1 MSDFDPAEGPTF
13 AARHASAVIG
23 HGEAEAALLD
33 AYNSGRLPHAWLIS
47 GPKGIGKAT
56 LAFRFA
62 RFVLKQAESGGSE
75 TGLFGTPPPPA
86 TLDVPADDPVFARV
100 AAGGHADLFTLARSW
115 DDRAKRWR
123 REIAIGDV
131 RGLQPFFAMTAAEGG
146 WRVAIVDAADEMNRN
161 AANGLLKI
169 LEEPPKHALLL
180 LVAHAPGSLLP
191 TIRSRCRVLKLRPLT
206 EDASVEVLE
215 RCLPEAPGDER
226 VALAR
231 LAEGAPGRAVALH
244 EAGGLELYRQIVDLV
259 GALPRLDAAKLH
271 GFGDKLARKG
281 EEGGWAVFTDL
292 LGWWLARAVR
302 AAASGISPAPIVP
315 GEGQAMAALT
325 ERCGLDR
332 SVEVWENVTG
342 LIARAD
348 SVNLDKKQVVLNVF
362 SLLERA
368 AKGS

>member
-1 MSDFDPAEGPTF
+1 MSDFDPAQDPTY
-13 AARHASAVIG
+13 AARTATALIG

-33 AYNSGRLPHAWLIS
+33 AFNSGRLPHAWLFT

-62 RFVLKQAESGGSE
+62 RFVLKQKDSSSGGFSMFDE
-75 TGLFGTPPPPA
+75 PA
-86 TLDVPADDPVFARV
+86 PTTLDVPANDPLFARV
-100 AAGGHADLFTLARSW
+100 ASGAADLVTIARSW
-115 DDRAKRWR
+115 DDKGKRWR
-123 REIAIGDV
+123 KEIGVNDI
-131 RGLQPFFAMTAAEGG
+131 RRLQPFFHSTAAEDG
-146 WRVAIVDAADEMNRN
+146 WRVVIVDAADEMNRN

-169 LEEPPKHALLL
+169 LEEPPQRALLL
-180 LVAHAPGSLLP
+180 LLAHAPGSLLP
-191 TIRSRCRVLKLRPLT
+191 TIRSRCRVLKLRPLGEAET
-206 EDASVEVLE
+206 IEVLE
-215 RCLPEAPGDER
+215 RALPETAGDDR
-226 VALAR
+226 TALAR

-244 EAGGLELYRQIVDLV
+244 EAGGLDLYRQIVDLV
-259 GALPRLDAAKLH
+259 GHLPKVDAVRVHA
-271 GFGDKLARKG
+271 FGDKLARKG
-281 EEGGWAVFTDL
+281 EEGAWEVFTDL

-302 AAASGISPAPIVP
+302 AAASGVIPAPIVP
-315 GEGQAMAALT
+315 GETQALT
-325 ERCGLDR
+325 LLPERCGLDR

>member
-1 MSDFDPAEGPTF
+1 MSDFDPAEDPTY
-13 AARHASAVIG
+13 AARHATDLIG
-23 HGEAEAALLD
+23 HGEAEATLLD
-33 AYNSGRLPHAWLIS
+33 AFNSGRLPHAWLFS

-62 RFVLKQAESGGSE
+62 RFVLKQKDSNSGGFSMFDE
-75 TGLFGTPPPPA
+75 PPPN
-86 TLDVPADDPVFARV
+86 TLEVPASDPLFARV
-100 AAGGHADLFTLARSW
+100 ASGAADLVTIARSW
-115 DDRAKRWR
+115 DDKGKRWR
-123 REIAIGDV
+123 KDIGVGDI
-131 RGLQPFFAMTAAEGG
+131 RRLQPFFHSTAGEDG
-146 WRVAIVDAADEMNRN
+146 WRVVIVDAADEMNRN

-169 LEEPPKHALLL
+169 LEEPPKRALLL

-191 TIRSRCRVLKLRPLT
+191 TIRSRCRVLKLRPLG
-206 EDASVEVLE
+206 EADSVEVLA
-215 RCLPEAPGDER
+215 RCLPEADADAR
-226 VALAR
+226 IALAR

-244 EAGGLELYRQIVDLV
+244 AAGGLDLYRQIVDLMGV
-259 GALPRLDAAKLH
+259 LPRLDAVKLH

-281 EEGGWAVFTDL
+281 EERAWTVFTDL

-302 AAASGISPAPIVP
+302 AAASGVMPAPIVP
-315 GEGQAMAALT
+315 GEAQALTALT